1 MQPLIS
7 PIHYRITVRD
17 IVAPSRLKTAD
28 VLKGIL
34 ILGVVFVHMFMLN
47 QVDDAGRSVSLI
59 LQPLYMGL
67 ICFFVVAGY
76 FLPSGGYIQKI
87 KKRSKLLIVLVV
99 CSVAFPVILYLWLW
113 VLGQPS
119 TLDDLWL
126 SIVSSFGNQSLF
138 EPLDSPDPIKVCY
151 SAYAYYF
158 LWVMLWSFFI
168 FYAIVNRVLADRR
181 LFAVTLLL
189 LLAAEAVL
197 VYIGV
202 KLPFDSTL
210 IPISVAFM
218 LIGAYLSQMRFL
230 EKLENA
236 ELGSSRTWVPL
247 ILSLLALAVLV
258 YLFPPGVK
266 FNFAYFGEYG
276 GMSAFPF
283 FIEGILVFIIF
294 SYVSML
300 FARIPLLSDVF
311 AICGKYSLAL
321 AVLHI
326 FVVMVVLALFYT
338 LPTDM
343 VFPPLSAVQTLAMG
357 VFAVVFTVGACML
370 VDRRKANRKDGAPT
384 A

>member
-1 MQPLIS
+1 
-7 PIHYRITVRD
+7 VRD

-326 FVVMVVLALFYT
+326 FVVRVVLALFYT

>member
-1 MQPLIS
+1 M
-7 PIHYRITVRD
+7 RD

-47 QVDDAGRSVSLI
+47 QVDDTGRSVSLI
-59 LQPLYMGL
+59 LQPLYVGL
-67 ICFFVVAGY
+67 IGFFVVAGY
-76 FLPSGGYIQKI
+76 FLPSGDYVRRIM
-87 KKRSKLLIVLVV
+87 KRSKLLIVLVV

-138 EPLDSPDPIKVCY
+138 KPLDSPDPIKVCY
-151 SAYAYYF
+151 SAYAHYF

-168 FYAIVNRVLADRR
+168 FYAIVDRVLADRR
-181 LFAVTLLL
+181 LFAVTLVL
-189 LLAAEAVL
+189 LLAAEAAL

-202 KLPFDSTL
+202 KLPFDSDL
-210 IPISVAFM
+210 IPISIAFM
-218 LIGAYLSQMRFL
+218 LIGAYLSRMRFL
-230 EKLENA
+230 EKLEDA
-236 ELGSSRTWVPL
+236 ELRSSRTWLPL
-247 ILSLLALAVLV
+247 IASLLALAVLV

-276 GMSAFPF
+276 GLSALPF
-283 FIEGILVFIIF
+283 FIEGILVFIVF

-300 FARIPLLSDVF
+300 FARIPLLSDMF

-326 FVVMVVLALFYT
+326 FVVRVVLALFYT
-338 LPTDM
+338 LPTDA

-357 VFAVVFTVGACML
+357 VFVVVFTVGVCML
-370 VDRRKANRKDGAPT
+370 VDRRKANRNEGAPT

>member
-1 MQPLIS
+1 MI
-7 PIHYRITVRD
+7 D
-17 IVAPSRLKTAD
+17 IVAPPRLKTAD

-47 QVDDAGRSVSLI
+47 QVDDTGRSVSLI
-59 LQPLYMGL
+59 IQPLYVGL
-67 ICFFVVAGY
+67 IGFFVVAGY
-76 FLPSGGYIQKI
+76 FLPSGDYIQKI
-87 KKRSKLLIVLVV
+87 KKRSKLLIVLIV
-99 CSVAFPVILYLWLW
+99 CSVALPVILYLWLW

-138 EPLDSPDPIKVCY
+138 EPLDSSDPIKVCY
-151 SAYAYYF
+151 SAYTHYF

-168 FYAIVNRVLADRR
+168 FYAIANRVLADRR

-189 LLAAEAVL
+189 LLASEAVL

-230 EKLENA
+230 EKLEDA

-247 ILSLLALAVLV
+247 ILSLLALVVLV

-300 FARIPLLSDVF
+300 FARIPLLSDMF

-326 FVVMVVLALFYT
+326 FVVRVVLALFYT
-338 LPTDM
+338 LPTDA

-357 VFAVVFTVGACML
+357 VFAVVFTVGVCML
-370 VDRRKANRKDGAPT
+370 VDRRKANRNDGAPT